1 MLEAAGITLPAYQE
15 FLKDFEKGYPILSAV
30 RTEAASSPEISKNEY
45 QKLQYYEL
53 FDKGD

>member
-53 FDKGD
+53 L